1 MKMIDVSEFQGKID
15 WKKVKADGIEGVV
28 IRAGYG
34 KGNADEYFVRNING
48 AIKAGLHI
56 GIYWFSYAYTEE
68 MARREARYCNDLIQT
83 YKLNIDM
90 PVFFDW
96 EYDSA
101 RYAEKEGIEVD
112 KTLIVDMTKA
122 FCNEIENLGYTAG
135 YYTNHDYFNQFYKG
149 VSSLKKYKIWFADY
163 EDEYKNCYIQ
173 QTSDSR
179 VVSGINGKVDTDVLR
194 GEIYKESPSEAQGEP
209 QKKEPAPSAD
219 STPKAKEKPKKSQEK
234 YIVDDVYT
242 VVASALNV
250 RKGPGVSYSLVG
262 YAGLTDNAKEHAYYN
277 GSLMQG
283 TRVTCLEVK
292 VLDADNIW
300 IRIPSG
306 WICAV
311 HSGNV
316 YVE

>member
-15 WKKVKADGIEGVV
+15 FKKVKADGIEGVI

-34 KGNADEYFVRNING
+34 KGNSDEYFVRNING
-48 AIKAGLHI
+48 AIKNKLHV

-96 EYDSA
+96 EYDSMDYA
-101 RYAEKEGIEVD
+101 RKNGVEPD
-112 KTLIVDMTKA
+112 KDLITRMTEA
-122 FCNEIENLGYTAG
+122 FCAEIESLGYKAG
-135 YYTNHDYFNQFYKG
+135 YYTNWDYANNYYDGKK
-149 VSSLKKYKIWFADY
+149 LKKYDLWFADY
-163 EDEYKNCYIQ
+163 EDEYEDCYLQ
-173 QTSDSR
+173 QITSTG
-179 VVSGINGKVDTDVLR
+179 VVKGISGNVDMDVLR
-194 GEIYKESPSEAQGEP
+194 GKVYTESPSEAQGEP
-209 QKKEPAPSAD
+209 QKKESAPSAN
-219 STPKAKEKPKKSQEK
+219 SPSKAKEKPKKSQEK

-250 RKGPGVSYSLVG
+250 RKGPGMSYSLVG

-311 HSGNV
+311 RDGNV